1 MRILLVDDAKFARLM
16 LGNMVREFGHD
27 VVAEA
32 VDGLDA
38 IRKYKVH
45 KPDLVIMDITM
56 PVMNGIEAT
65 RRIKAIN
72 PTANIVI
79 ASAMGQREVVINA
92 IKSGAM
98 DFIVKPFQ
106 KTKIEEVLK
115 KIQYTKIA

>member
-1 MRILLVDDAKFARLM
+1 MRVLLVDDAKFARLM
-16 LGNMVREFGHD
+16 LGNLVREFGHD

-32 VDGLDA
+32 KDGLDA
-38 IRKYKVH
+38 IRKYQVH

-65 RRIKAIN
+65 KKIKEIDPA
-72 PTANIVI
+72 ANIVI
-79 ASAMGQREVVINA
+79 ASAMGQKEVVVDA

-115 KIQYTKIA
+115 KIQYSKIA

>member
-16 LGNMVREFGHD
+16 LGNLVREFGHD

-32 VDGLDA
+32 KDGLDA
-38 IRKYKVH
+38 IRKYQVH

-65 RRIKAIN
+65 KKIKEIDPA
-72 PTANIVI
+72 ANIVI
-79 ASAMGQREVVINA
+79 ASAMGQKEVVVDA

-115 KIQYTKIA
+115 KIQYSKIA